1 VEHLEDHAAYI
12 DGSDLPGG
20 SDPALAVDLLL
31 GTQGWRR
38 FLYQDPLK
46 KLLEDGT
53 GSDSEDGTGSD
64 SEDGTCSEGQKKVR
78 IEGLIIFRASV

>member
-1 VEHLEDHAAYI
+1 MDHLEDHAAYI
-12 DGSDLPGG
+12 DGSNLPGG

-53 GSDSEDGTGSD
+53 GSDSDDGTG
-64 SEDGTCSEGQKKVR
+64 SEGQKKVR
-78 IEGLIIFRASV
+78 TGGFDCFSGVPF